1 MAAPLTK
8 NRLPEVVFLELGE
21 PLTHA
26 LMPLMRFNRTK
37 STRALKRLLNPRN
50 QLGVHF
56 RDDEAGFGGRFC
68 HVATAIDF
76 T

>member
-26 LMPLMRFNRTK
+26 LMRFNRTK
-37 STRALKRLLNPRN
+37 STRALKRLLNP
-50 QLGVHF
+50 
-56 RDDEAGFGGRFC
+56 
-68 HVATAIDF
+68 
-76 T
+76 